1 MSAALH
7 IPMCNNPGCEAQLKQ
22 LSQTFTHLGNNVE
35 DDKRLNGRFSC
46 QFKENLNKCPFTIL
60 HYCEHL
66 WLKIKNHKDI
76 LTLTKELNNK
86 LICVHLK
93 KRLSGDKKTF
103 GEASF
108 HDFFHDFNLIN
119 LTTDQ
124 DIRKFAYDVFLSLQ
138 RCHVGTQQTDAEI
151 PVKLMPRAH
160 VRMAS
165 ESAPPGSYVNEPL
178 AARQFFE
185 RMSFLYQQ
193 VAEMEHVREE
203 SFVKYPDVNVYM
215 FVPTA
220 YIRLESYTAQNFPP
234 LIFTKMND
242 FHEFKECVR
251 LLRNEDTFNVSF
263 FLNKVIPELYNESC
277 ALGLAIVATSQHCI
291 LAERSV
297 SMLELLLFRGQLRP
311 GFNTIDDL
319 QGVQLELCNL
329 ISQLSQSLSG
339 RLRQRSSTGQTNK
352 DDLIKRTCNL
362 IVLIQLENLMK
373 CAKKDNWLDYTSFN
387 SDLSNILSSCKQS
400 DYTKTCLKTLD
411 VLLGKLT
418 NKQHKTIQSVLHQ
431 NTVEELVLLAKE
443 FWGKELPLTLV
454 YVFQCLK
461 KLFKNRDLKIV
472 EVLGDCLQ
480 MKSRLPIGQVSVH
493 PVVSAILFRGLSH
506 FVTFCL
512 REACHTRIHEI
523 CGEVMKL
530 IDSTSK
536 QQSPNEIRQLQQALI
551 FDPSPDIRT
560 EIIKLLGTK
569 GVYEEC
575 IESFLVNEIENLLC
589 PYLSIDP
596 TLPSPS
602 SEMSLLGKFQQT
614 PVIVFVHKP
623 RVTEHWGDR
632 MYANDRHDQHHK
644 IRLAKITVILK
655 QLDHDNILK
664 LFAYRL
670 RGIPQFYISEYYPT
684 NLQEFL
690 TNRNVNRRYCKEK
703 ILLSYVVQTCSAL
716 DYCHEKNIVHCNLTA
731 ASLFLAGEEQVKL
744 GKFHIAVKLTD
755 LAETVLE
762 DTSIIPTRWS
772 APETLR
778 SGIVSKSSDIAMFG
792 NLMYEILSHGV
803 LPHFRENPCDQEF
816 VSQAIYLSQLHRE
829 TCFTDE
835 QYSLMQRCTHYCP
848 TRRPSVVQ
856 LMMELQEIVHGNS
869 TEDSLIYVYP
879 DLQHEFLK
887 PSTEYKRG
895 IPKIKYST
903 VVEQM
908 TDTLS
913 PRLEKTIDENL
924 QQYRVGQFLLF
935 KETVHGHFFKN
946 IISHV
951 QRGDL
956 DSVVPRINIENMGNR
971 NTFLISVFLP
981 GTCSGDILSLIEKK
995 QLCDQ
1000 PKSFTELILKVA
1012 EMLKSLHEQHFVLG
1026 ELKASHVYVDQTGES
1041 LKVYPISFKN
1051 LNYIRRSHRPRTSGT
1066 NEDTFHMSQAKDVY
1080 MFGKFVMEVLHKVES
1095 LISHE
1100 ENYESIDYQI
1110 YGFQREDKCPGSV
1123 YNIIS
1128 QCLRKNHQDRPPMD
1142 DVIRTLFYEVNEIN
1156 FLPSTVSTPATSISN
1171 VDIDGDGEGNDQRG
1185 NLSSLSS
1192 CLHRIK
1198 AFQNETLHLAYGEE
1212 TELKKSKPR
1221 LDTCYSIVE
1230 TSPSNSSRK
1239 IGHEQNRG
1247 SSSERYMLKE
1257 NKTSLDVYAEI
1268 GSRVDL
1274 SSQHNYFH
1282 ISKCS
1287 SSKLE
1292 TSSSSQ
1298 TFRPLPPLPLPPAR
1312 SQGSAHSSVRTF
1324 GERSQGPDRSYTISP
1339 LACMPNHLFTPSNTR
1354 GLISTGIRSASS
1366 HYDILRPELDSGDE
1380 TVRYTHVNLRKC
1392 SNLNS
1397 DKSREWLQSRDQ
1409 QMHRQPLDDDGYL
1422 SPYDVYPPSD
1432 NVNDC
1437 IQNLDNAT
1445 TKDFSRNIHGSLSCT
1460 KLSKSI

>member
-1 MSAALH
+1 M
-7 IPMCNNPGCEAQLKQ
+7 ET
-22 LSQTFTHLGNNVE
+22 LSDRESCRKRRIRFFEELQGDN
-35 DDKRLNGRFSC
+35 RLN
-46 QFKENLNKCPFTIL
+46 
-60 HYCEHL
+60 
-66 WLKIKNHKDI
+66 
-76 LTLTKELNNK
+76 
-86 LICVHLK
+86 
-93 KRLSGDKKTF
+93 RLSGDKKTF

-203 SFVKYPDVNVYM
+203 SF
-215 FVPTA
+215 
-220 YIRLESYTAQNFPP
+220 LQ
-234 LIFTKMND
+234 
-242 FHEFKECVR
+242 
-251 LLRNEDTFNVSF
+251 
-263 FLNKVIPELYNESC
+263 
-277 ALGLAIVATSQHCI
+277 
-291 LAERSV
+291 AER
-297 SMLELLLFRGQLRP
+297 LHQDLPENFGRTARKTDKQAAQDHPERP
-311 GFNTIDDL
+311 SP
-319 QGVQLELCNL
+319 EH
-329 ISQLSQSLSG
+329 SG
-339 RLRQRSSTGQTNK
+339 RIG
-352 DDLIKRTCNL
+352 
-362 IVLIQLENLMK
+362 
-373 CAKKDNWLDYTSFN
+373 F
-387 SDLSNILSSCKQS
+387 
-400 DYTKTCLKTLD
+400 
-411 VLLGKLT
+411 
-418 NKQHKTIQSVLHQ
+418 
-431 NTVEELVLLAKE
+431 
-443 FWGKELPLTLV
+443 
-454 YVFQCLK
+454 
-461 KLFKNRDLKIV
+461 LFKNRDLKIV

-536 QQSPNEIRQLQQALI
+536 QQSPNE
-551 FDPSPDIRT
+551 
-560 EIIKLLGTK
+560 
-569 GVYEEC
+569 
-575 IESFLVNEIENLLC
+575 
-589 PYLSIDP
+589 
-596 TLPSPS
+596 PS

-755 LAETVLE
+755 LAETVLA
-762 DTSIIPTRWS
+762 SCSQAHFNVGSPTKYCH
-772 APETLR
+772 A
-778 SGIVSKSSDIAMFG
+778 DI
-792 NLMYEILSHGV
+792 SHYV
-803 LPHFRENPCDQEF
+803 T
-816 VSQAIYLSQLHRE
+816 SQAIYLSQLHRE

-835 QYSLMQRCTHYCP
+835 QYSLMQ
-848 TRRPSVVQ
+848 
-856 LMMELQEIVHGNS
+856 
-869 TEDSLIYVYP
+869 
-879 DLQHEFLK
+879 
-887 PSTEYKRG
+887 
-895 IPKIKYST
+895 ST

-924 QQYRVGQFLLF
+924 QQYRV
-935 KETVHGHFFKN
+935 
-946 IISHV
+946 
-951 QRGDL
+951 
-956 DSVVPRINIENMGNR
+956 
-971 NTFLISVFLP
+971 SVFLP

-1142 DVIRTLFYEVNEIN
+1142 DVIR
-1156 FLPSTVSTPATSISN
+1156 
-1171 VDIDGDGEGNDQRG
+1171 
-1185 NLSSLSS
+1185 
-1192 CLHRIK
+1192 IK

-1239 IGHEQNRG
+1239 IGHEQNRALQNLKHRRVLRLLDHFHLYR
-1247 SSSERYMLKE
+1247 SRLPDHKAQLIQVYLARSEVVPD
-1257 NKTSLDVYAEI
+1257 SPHA
-1268 GSRVDL
+1268 DL
-1274 SSQHNYFH
+1274 SSFQA
-1282 ISKCS
+1282 
-1287 SSKLE
+1287 
-1292 TSSSSQ
+1292 
-1298 TFRPLPPLPLPPAR
+1298 RPYL
-1312 SQGSAHSSVRTF
+1312 TF
-1324 GERSQGPDRSYTISP
+1324 GLGGHIK
-1339 LACMPNHLFTPSNTR
+1339 TR
-1354 GLISTGIRSASS
+1354 
-1366 HYDILRPELDSGDE
+1366 
-1380 TVRYTHVNLRKC
+1380 
-1392 SNLNS
+1392 
-1397 DKSREWLQSRDQ
+1397 
-1409 QMHRQPLDDDGYL
+1409 
-1422 SPYDVYPPSD
+1422 
-1432 NVNDC
+1432 
-1437 IQNLDNAT
+1437 
-1445 TKDFSRNIHGSLSCT
+1445 
-1460 KLSKSI
+1460 